1 MSILFSMVRTRAFD
15 PSAALN
21 SAVELFSSKG
31 YSETSMDDIV
41 NATGVSRY
49 GLYGTFGNK
58 RELFEQ
64 ALERYADSMGRQS
77 FLRLLEPDASLQHIR
92 AIFHERLCAM
102 CSTGENSGCM
112 LCHTA
117 MELAPHDSE
126 IQDVLQR
133 FLKRMSKAFT
143 VGLDSA
149 KDNGEVKADLDTKAA
164 GDYLTGSLFGLA
176 VLARSGFSK
185 NRLESFVDNTLASLT
200 D

>member
-1 MSILFSMVRTRAFD
+1 MVRTRAFD
-15 PSAALN
+15 PSDALN
-21 SAVELFSSKG
+21 RAVELFSSKG
-31 YSETSMDDIV
+31 YAETSMDDIV
-41 NATGVSRY
+41 TATGVSRY

-64 ALERYADSMGRQS
+64 ALERYADSMGRES
-77 FLRLLEPDASLQHIR
+77 FLRLLEPDAALAHIR
-92 AIFHERLCAM
+92 AIFDERAAAM
-102 CSTGENSGCM
+102 CSTCENRGCM

-143 VGLDSA
+143 IGLDTA

-164 GDYLTGSLFGLA
+164 GDYLTGALFGLA
-176 VLARSGFSK
+176 VLARAGFSEA
-185 NRLESFVDNTLASLT
+185 RLAHFIDNTLASLQR
-200 D
+200 